1 MLIHADIILLNN
13 GEILADELNYQT
25 SKEDE
30 LNYQTSKEDSNEM
43 VSTTISS

>member
-25 SKEDE
+25 SKED
-30 LNYQTSKEDSNEM
+30 SNEM